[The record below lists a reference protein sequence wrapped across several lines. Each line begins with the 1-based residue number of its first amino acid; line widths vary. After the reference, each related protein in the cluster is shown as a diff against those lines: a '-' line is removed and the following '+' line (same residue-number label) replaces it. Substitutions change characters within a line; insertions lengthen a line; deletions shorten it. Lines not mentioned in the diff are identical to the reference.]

1 MGSISRHQIYL
12 IKLAIEKV
20 FLYFQATIFVLGSTR
35 AWSMFQRRFEI
46 EAGLS
51 DEEGDDGCFIEG
63 LTVVEDD
70 LFMISEGVLAIEA
83 VAEFAQR
90 EFGRK
95 YGVIC
100 FFDLRWFVFGLSPY
114 SAFEFGVHHVGWY
127 FNYILY

>member
-1 MGSISRHQIYL
+1 
-12 IKLAIEKV
+12 
-20 FLYFQATIFVLGSTR
+20 
-35 AWSMFQRRFEI
+35 MFQRRFEI

-114 SAFEFGVHHVGWY
+114 SAFEFGVHHVGGDILII
-127 FNYILY
+127 FYINC